1 MARITQEC
9 AARIKASA
17 DIVEIVGKYV
27 QLRRSGTSWKAC
39 CPFHNENTPS
49 FHVTPSRQTFHCFGC
64 GVGGDAIRFLMMY
77 ENLDY
82 PTALRRL
89 ADMNGI
95 PVQEEDE
102 DPGAA
107 ARRRMRS
114 LVTQANTVAA
124 DYFHRQL
131 CKNPAADHARAYL
144 KERGFNIE
152 TAKAWQLGWAPPSE
166 ADLVNREAAQGL
178 DRRVLTEAYLLANG
192 RGGAYPVFR
201 DRLMF
206 PIQDLRGA
214 VVGFSG
220 RVLQGSTDPR
230 KYVNTAETV
239 TFRKGEL
246 LFGLYK
252 ATKPIATAG
261 MRVVICE
268 GQLDVIACHEKAE
281 VRNAVAGLGTAFTDE
296 HAHILRKYA
305 KTAVLCYDG
314 DNAGI
319 KACEK
324 TYRKLAAV
332 GLEVL
337 QAVLPEGEDPD
348 SLIKSQGP
356 EALREAIDSAR
367 PYLEVRAH
375 REMALAGDN
384 ASAKSAAVSRMADLA
399 ADIAS
404 AAVRDIAVT
413 DLATRMHVGLETF
426 RNTVNE
432 ILRARRNNPQTS
444 APSAMPEDEAEGD
457 ALDDAISRDM
467 PPAIPTRLCHPM
479 RNIISYAL
487 GCRAF
492 QDALVDRIQDLMPAI
507 QSLGGGDILMKLLQ
521 FLPNPGDEEA
531 LLAVTQHLSPED
543 TLALRN
549 IQPQALPES
558 VIPTALEDCISAVS
572 LETLRMRVDYLRSL
586 AAVPNQSPDISRRA
600 LQEITHLTALI
611 ASGMSGGSSST
622 GKG

>member
-1 MARITQEC
+1 
-9 AARIKASA
+9 
-17 DIVEIVGKYV
+17 
-27 QLRRSGTSWKAC
+27 
-39 CPFHNENTPS
+39 
-49 FHVTPSRQTFHCFGC
+49 
-64 GVGGDAIRFLMMY
+64 
-77 ENLDY
+77 
-82 PTALRRL
+82 
-89 ADMNGI
+89 
-95 PVQEEDE
+95 
-102 DPGAA
+102 
-107 ARRRMRS
+107 
-114 LVTQANTVAA
+114 
-124 DYFHRQL
+124 
-131 CKNPAADHARAYL
+131 
-144 KERGFNIE
+144 
-152 TAKAWQLGWAPPSE
+152 
-166 ADLVNREAAQGL
+166 
-178 DRRVLTEAYLLANG
+178 
-192 RGGAYPVFR
+192 
-201 DRLMF
+201 MF

-375 REMALAGDN
+375 RELALAGDN

-432 ILRARRNNPQTS
+432 ILRARRNTPQTS
-444 APSAMPEDEAEGD
+444 APSTVQEDEAEAD

-467 PPAIPTRLCHPM
+467 PPAIPTRLPHSVS
-479 RNIISYAL
+479 NIISYAL
-487 GCRAF
+487 GSRLF
-492 QDALVDRIQDLMPAI
+492 LDSMVDRIEDILTAT
-507 QSLGGGDILMKLLQ
+507 QSLPGGDILMKLMQ
-521 FLPNPGDEEA
+521 FLPYPGDEETMQE
-531 LLAVTQHLSPED
+531 LQRHLSPED
-543 TLALRN
+543 ALALRN
-549 IQPQALPES
+549 VTPQVLPEDVVLKS
-558 VIPTALEDCISAVS
+558 LEDCISAVS
-572 LETLRMRVDYLRSL
+572 MESLRTRVDNLRSQ
-586 AAVPNQSPDISRRA
+586 AAMPNQDPVIARQA
-600 LQEITHLTALI
+600 LLESARLTALI
-611 ASGMSGGSSST
+611 ASGMSAGSSST
-622 GKG
+622 GRG